1 MWKLAGVDTNVD
13 AARKSACATKI
24 LAAAEETDLRI
35 DSHVLYSQAHPPEHL
50 QAILARNRFDG
61 AILVGQFSDL
71 PADCPQIAGLVVP
84 IGRLA
89 EYLGH
94 PKIRGVC
101 CSLADGIPAG
111 LDELTG
117 RGIPLDLEV
126 QPGQLSLVL
135 RIAEQAPTLRIAID
149 HLGRPPFDAGPT
161 TEWVRGMEAAA
172 RLPNVFCKVSGLLT
186 GQRTPWAAAP
196 LRPFVHHV
204 FSVFGPGRLM
214 FGSEWPA
221 CLPAATWK
229 ETLAAFT
236 QSIGARSVEV
246 REQLLG
252 GTATRFYGLD

>member
-1 MWKLAGVDTNVD
+1 M
-13 AARKSACATKI
+13 
-24 LAAAEETDLRI
+24 RI

-61 AILVGQFSDL
+61 AMLVGAFPD
-71 PADCPQIAGLVVP
+71 PAAEQPHIAGLVVP

-89 EYLGH
+89 GYLEH
-94 PKIRGVC
+94 PKLRGVC

-117 RGIPLDLEV
+117 RGLPLDVEV
-126 QPGQLSLVL
+126 QPGQLPLVL
-135 RIAEQAPTLRIAID
+135 RIAENAPALRIAID

-161 TEWVRGMEAAA
+161 AEWMDGMQAAA
-172 RLPNVFCKVSGLLT
+172 RLPNVFCKISGLLT
-186 GQRTPWAAAP
+186 EQRTPWTAAP
-196 LRPFVHHV
+196 LRPLVQHV
-204 FSVFGPGRLM
+204 LAVFGPGRLM

-236 QSIGARSVEV
+236 QSIGARSIEV

-252 GTATRFYGLD
+252 GTAASFYGLAGSSRF